1 MVKHHLCV
9 SFGIAAQHVT
19 NHEVLRQ
26 PCKDH
31 LLRWDSHQDTSV
43 ELRKINLDL
52 KDKDY
57 LDFLTLC
64 IEDEL
69 SVEENLKNIIR
80 YHIITYR
87 NRAKLA
93 SRNLDIFF

>member
-1 MVKHHLCV
+1 
-9 SFGIAAQHVT
+9 
-19 NHEVLRQ
+19 
-26 PCKDH
+26 
-31 LLRWDSHQDTSV
+31 
-43 ELRKINLDL
+43 LRKINLDL

-69 SVEENLKNIIR
+69 SVEEKLKNIIR

-87 NRAKLA
+87 NRAKLGR
-93 SRNLDIFF
+93 SGKLDNFS

>member
-1 MVKHHLCV
+1 M
-9 SFGIAAQHVT
+9 
-19 NHEVLRQ
+19 E
-26 PCKDH
+26 
-31 LLRWDSHQDTSV
+31 SHQDASA

-64 IEDEL
+64 IEDKL
-69 SVEENLKNIIR
+69 SVEEKLKSIIR

-87 NRAKLA
+87 NRAKMG
-93 SRNLDIFF
+93 SKNLDNFS